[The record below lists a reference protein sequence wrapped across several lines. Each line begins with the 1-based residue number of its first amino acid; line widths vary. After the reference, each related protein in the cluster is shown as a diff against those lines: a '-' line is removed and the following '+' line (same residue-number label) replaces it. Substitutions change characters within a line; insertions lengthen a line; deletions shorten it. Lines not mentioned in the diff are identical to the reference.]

1 MQATWHK
8 NLEHEGIQIEFDGKP
23 SEEIRSKLKSAGF
36 RWSRVQKIWYAK
48 GYNGYAKTVAEQ
60 LATYGGEIGEPL
72 SIEEKVERKLE
83 RADARVERFTAKA
96 EKAEE
101 NAEAFYHE
109 ARKMAEIIPL
119 GQPILIG
126 HYSEGPDRRYRA
138 RIDKKYDHAH
148 EEFEKA
154 KYYEH
159 RAEASSKT
167 EARMFNLGT
176 TLRRIKKLEAEW
188 RKENSYLEEIAV
200 YRKLNYP
207 ADWTQISRK
216 ALERHDAEM
225 DRIEH
230 EIDYWKKIV
239 SEKEEKGLK
248 VWKPEDFKV
257 GERISALGRP
267 ATVEKVNKK
276 TLKVKYDLEWM
287 NHLDITKVPYDALS
301 QKCKMEA

>member
-8 NLEHEGIQIEFDGKP
+8 NLEHEGIQIEFDNKP

-109 ARKMAEIIPL
+109 ARKMAEVIPL
-119 GQPILIG
+119 GQPILVG

-148 EEFEKA
+148 EEYEKA

-159 RAEASSKT
+159 RAEASSKA

-176 TLRRIKKLEAEW
+176 ILRRIKKLEAEW
-188 RKENSYLEEIAV
+188 RQYYNYIEKKAEYIRMGISEGPLSRTYLEHNEEEMARIEYEIA
-200 YRKLNYP
+200 
-207 ADWTQISRK
+207 
-216 ALERHDAEM
+216 
-225 DRIEH
+225 
-230 EIDYWKKIV
+230 YWNKIV

-257 GERISALGRP
+257 GERISANGRP

-276 TLKVKYDLEWM
+276 TLKVKYDLDWM
-287 NHLDITKVPYDALS
+287 NALDITKVPYDALS